1 MTGTGSVTSTER
13 RPATPPS
20 IMERS
25 RGLVEP
31 ALQAALERLDP
42 WCRHV
47 ATYHL
52 GWCDADGQPTPGRG
66 GKYVRP
72 ALALLAAEAV
82 GAPVTAALPGAV
94 AVELVHNF
102 SLLHDDLMD
111 RDVER
116 RHRRTV
122 WSIWGPATAIL
133 AGDALLAL
141 AHEVLLEA
149 PSAGASRAAWL
160 LAGATRE
167 LTRGQVADLA
177 FETRDDV
184 GLDECIEMARAKTGA
199 LLAAGAGIGAVL
211 AEAPESTVDALVT
224 FGREVGL
231 AFQLVDDVLGIWGDP
246 AVTGKPVHSDLRSRK
261 KSLPVAWAAA
271 RPDVVGQLH
280 GWLTGRDE
288 PTDETVAG
296 VADLLDRAGARAWA
310 LAQAEACMRQAEQAL
325 TQVDIK
331 PQARAELIQL
341 AHYVVDRSS

>member
-13 RPATPPS
+13 RTATPPS
-20 IMERS
+20 IVERS
-25 RGLVEP
+25 RGVVEP
-31 ALQAALERLDP
+31 ALQAALARLDP

-66 GKYVRP
+66 GKLVRP
-72 ALALLAAEAV
+72 ALVLLAAEAV
-82 GAPVTAALPGAV
+82 GAALTAALPGAV

-141 AHEVLLEA
+141 AHEILLEA
-149 PSAGASRAAWL
+149 PSPGASRAAWL

-211 AEAPESTVDALVT
+211 AGAPKSTVDALVT

-246 AVTGKPVHSDLRSRK
+246 AVTGKPVASDLRSRK
-261 KSLPVAWAAA
+261 KSLPVSWAAA
-271 RPDVVGQLH
+271 RPEVAEQLPAWLSGQ
-280 GWLTGRDE
+280 DP
-288 PTDETVAG
+288 PTDEIVAG
-296 VADLLDRAGARAWA
+296 MADLLDRAGARAWA